1 MQIIDNKGMPIQV
14 TDLELAI
21 IQADDYRHYRVS
33 QPSKHHLSL
42 YDYWEDVYQKLIV
55 LRDQPN
61 VSK

>member
-33 QPSKHHLSL
+33 QPSKPHFSL
-42 YDYWEDVYQKLIV
+42 YEYWEEFYQKFV
-55 LRDQPN
+55 FRGD
-61 VSK
+61 